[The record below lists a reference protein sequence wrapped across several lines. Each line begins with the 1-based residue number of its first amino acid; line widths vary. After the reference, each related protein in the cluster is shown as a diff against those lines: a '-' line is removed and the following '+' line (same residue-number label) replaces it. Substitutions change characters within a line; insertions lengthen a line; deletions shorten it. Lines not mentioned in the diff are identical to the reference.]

1 MVNPV
6 TDFFRSL
13 QETEASRIGRMAERV
28 AE

>member
-1 MVNPV
+1 MGNPI
-6 TDFFRSL
+6 TEMFRKL

>member
-1 MVNPV
+1 MGNPV
-6 TDFFRSL
+6 TDMFRSM